1 MIRCYF
7 KSNANQAKVIHV
19 EKLKPLEGAL
29 RNVPPAPDR
38 CLNLQP
44 GPETL
49 AKKKKRKPTAFS
61 ASYPGVCE
69 YYRVVVVLTHA
80 GCVAV
85 KSL

>member
-49 AKKKKRKPTAFS
+49 AKKKKENR
-61 ASYPGVCE
+61 
-69 YYRVVVVLTHA
+69 LH
-80 GCVAV
+80 
-85 KSL
+85 SLRHIPVFVNIIGLLLY